1 MLRIETCQE
10 IQSLALKYKRDG
22 KTIALVPTMGFLH
35 EGHLELMRR
44 ARQKADLVI
53 VSIFVN
59 PIQFGPNEDLDR
71 YPRDLDG
78 DLKKCKAVGVDLI
91 FTPTASELYPP
102 GVFQTSVEVG
112 KISQGLCGASRPDH
126 FKGVTTVVSKL
137 FNLTL
142 PDFAFFGEKDYQQL
156 TVIKRMVA
164 DLNFPVTIIGIPI
177 IRESDGLALSSRNAY
192 LPAAERAEAPAIY
205 QALNRAADLYQRGVR
220 ESEKLC
226 REAMEYLRKTISSPC
241 EIEYMKI
248 CRADDLSEINGVID
262 GPALILTAVHL
273 GGTRLIDNLPL
284 ERRGND

>member
-1 MLRIETCQE
+1 MLQIETCQE
-10 IQSLALKYKRDG
+10 IQSLALKYKRAG
-22 KTIALVPTMGFLH
+22 TTIALVPTMGFLH

-78 DLKKCKAVGVDLI
+78 DLKKCKSIGVDLV

-102 GVFQTSVEVG
+102 GTFQTSVEVS

-142 PDFAFFGEKDYQQL
+142 PDYAFFGEKDYQQL
-156 TVIKRMVA
+156 AVIKQMVA
-164 DLNFPVTIIGIPI
+164 DLNFPVTIVGIPI

-192 LPAAERAEAPAIY
+192 LPAAERAEAPAIC
-205 QALNRAADLYQRGVR
+205 QALNRAADLYHRGVR
-220 ESEKLC
+220 ESEKL
-226 REAMEYLRKTISSPC
+226 RQEAMEHLRKTITSPC

-248 CRADDLSEINGVID
+248 CRADNLAEINGSINA
-262 GPALILTAVHL
+262 PAIILTAVRL
-273 GGTRLIDNLPL
+273 GGTRLIDNLL
-284 ERRGND
+284 LDRREND